1 MPKGFGPPPK
11 YKTKQLWVSLYS
23 QDNEDEP
30 MEVKRLQIPFVPGQ
44 NPVEKARDQAR
55 LWMNEN
61 SNIWDVLIYDGPD
74 QEPASGDVILIRM
87 CREPFNQCEQLQ

>member
-1 MPKGFGPPPK
+1 MSKGFGPLPK
-11 YKTKQLWVSLYS
+11 YRTKQLWVSLYS

-30 MEVKRLQIPFVPGQ
+30 MEVKRLQVPFLPGQ

-74 QEPASGDVILIRM
+74 QEPASGDVILVRM
-87 CREPFNQCEQLQ
+87 CREPFNECVQLQ

>member
-1 MPKGFGPPPK
+1 MSKGFGSPPK
-11 YKTKQLWVSLYS
+11 YRTKQLWVSLYS

-30 MEVKRLQIPFVPGQ
+30 MEVKRLQVPFLPGQ

-74 QEPASGDVILIRM
+74 QEPASGDAILVRM
-87 CREPFNQCEQLQ
+87 CREPFNECVQLQ

>member
-11 YKTKQLWVSLYS
+11 YRTKQLWVSLYS

-30 MEVKRLQIPFVPGQ
+30 MEVKRLQVPFLPGQ

-74 QEPASGDVILIRM
+74 QEPASGDAILVRM
-87 CREPFNQCEQLQ
+87 CREPFNESVQLQ

>member
-1 MPKGFGPPPK
+1 MSKGFGPPPK
-11 YKTKQLWVSLYS
+11 YRTKQLWVSLYS

-30 MEVKRLQIPFVPGQ
+30 MEVKRLQVPFLPGQ

-74 QEPASGDVILIRM
+74 QEPASGDAILVRM
-87 CREPFNQCEQLQ
+87 CREPFNESVQLQ